1 MMTTDVHESR
11 SDERWSPDQSAG
23 SKWSSS
29 SRSHGQSG
37 GGIQEQLS
45 LLADDAKAQATEAL
59 QPMKEKALDVAS
71 NQKNILADRIGGFAR
86 AMDGAAQQ
94 FAKEAP
100 AAGDMLRGAAGSIS
114 NMSRTLRNKQ
124 IAELTGALDHFARN
138 QPVALFAGAV
148 VAGFALSRFLKS
160 SSPNGAPPAR
170 AMTEFGHDRS

>member
-11 SDERWSPDQSAG
+11 PDERWSPDQSAG
-23 SKWSSS
+23 SKWSSGS
-29 SRSHGQSG
+29 TSHGQSG
-37 GGIQEQLS
+37 GGIQEDFS
-45 LLADDAKAQATEAL
+45 RLADNAKSQAREAFE
-59 QPMKEKALDVAS
+59 PMKDKAREVAS
-71 NQKNILADRIGGFAR
+71 KQKNVLADRIDGFAH
-86 AMDGAAQQ
+86 AMDGAARQ

-170 AMTEFGHDRS
+170 PDGVRT